1 MPAVLIRIAMFA
13 AMKAVE
19 IYGLKKMKEFLEK
32 KM

>member
-19 IYGLKKMKEFLEK
+19 IYGLKK
-32 KM
+32 